1 MKILHFKDLI
11 IVLLIILAFTF
22 CQDKVKK
29 IQITNTTNLDSLF
42 AYSYDLNK
50 SKSER
55 LKYIDTIE
63 KILKVNINDIAS
75 RSNYLKLAI
84 RYNDVDETLKYLNIS
99 HKVLKFSQR
108 AKDSLNIIKSSKN
121 IGNYYYSH
129 FKNDSAYYYFTQS
142 EKINNK
148 LKNKLDLSN
157 INIFKSNILLYEKDF
172 AGCETSVIKVLKVAL
187 IKKDNRLIYDCYIT
201 LGNALDGLNN
211 FEKSLEYYNKAFK
224 ITNKLRTDI
233 QYSALK
239 AQNLSFI
246 GNLYKKSG
254 QYSTA
259 ASYYQKALKFD
270 DFKKNDKYIYSNL
283 INNLAYSKFKL
294 GDKSAIN
301 QLNEAYQIRD
311 SLKNIPGIVSSK
323 INLSEYYLYQKD
335 TIKALTFSIEAKVLA
350 HKNNIFEDEL
360 KSLEFLAKIDPKN
373 NQVYNKRFIKLT
385 DSLQNNE
392 RATRNK
398 FARIEFETDEI
409 LNEKNTIEVEKD
421 KISSQ
426 RWLILGSS
434 LLVLIIGGLLYFTK
448 MQHSRNKVLEF
459 EKKQQKANES
469 IYQLML
475 DQQSKIDE
483 GRNVEKKRISQEL
496 HDGIIGKLASVR
508 MNLFVLSRKN
518 DDETIKNCLVHVE
531 KIKGIE
537 NEIQAISR
545 DLAKDIFLS
554 KDSFNIIIEELFKN
568 QVFVSNLDY
577 TLYIDEK
584 INWENVASTTKMH
597 LYRIFQESLQNIF
610 KYAEAK
616 NINAKISKVDNQIE
630 IEIADDGKG
639 FDVSKSKDGIGLKN
653 MKSRSDLI
661 NGELKIVSNKDKGT
675 EICLILPI

>member
-1 MKILHFKDLI
+1 MFRFFFRILI
-11 IVLLIILAFTF
+11 ISSFFFHSFDNYSQVTSNNKL
-22 CQDKVKK
+22 Q
-29 IQITNTTNLDSLF
+29 SLF
-42 AYSYDLNK
+42 DDSYNIKLDEKL
-50 SKSER
+50 R
-55 LKYIDTIE
+55 LKKADEIFKIIKTKKNDT
-63 KILKVNINDIAS
+63 LN
-75 RSNYLKLAI
+75 RYFYLKLAD
-84 RYNDVDETLKYLNIS
+84 RYYNLKEGIKFYQIS
-99 HKVLKFSQR
+99 KIALELASVS
-108 AKDSLNIIKSSKN
+108 KDSIKIIKSFKN
-121 IGNYYYSH
+121 LGDYFYYYKFLS
-129 FKNDSAYYYFTQS
+129 DSAYFYYVKA
-142 EKINNK
+142 EKINEK
-148 LKNKLDLSN
+148 VDFKIDLSYIKFN
-157 INIFKSNILLYEKDF
+157 KANILFFEKDY
-172 AGCETSVIKVLKVAL
+172 AGCEIAIINILKTA
-187 IKKDNRLIYDCYIT
+187 IKKNDYRLIYDCYIT
-201 LGNALDGLNN
+201 LANALEGLND
-211 FEKSLEYYNKAFK
+211 FEKALEYYNKAFD
-224 ITNKLRTDI
+224 ITKKLENDSQFLSLKSQTFYYIGCLHNKNKNYKQAISYFEKGLNFSSSKKLEP
-233 QYSALK
+233 Y
-239 AQNLSFI
+239 
-246 GNLYKKSG
+246 LY
-254 QYSTA
+254 A
-259 ASYYQKALKFD
+259 NF
-270 DFKKNDKYIYSNL
+270 
-283 INNLAYSKFKL
+283 INNLGYSKFKL

-301 QLNEAYQIRD
+301 QLNEAFKILD

-335 TIKALTFSIEAKVLA
+335 TLKALTFSIEAKVLA
-350 HKNNIFEDEL
+350 QKNNIFEDEL
-360 KSLEFLAKIDPKN
+360 KTLVLLAKIDPKN
-373 NQVYNKRFIKLT
+373 NETYNNRFIKLT

-409 LNEKNTIEVEKD
+409 LNEKNTIEIEKD

-459 EKKQQKANES
+459 EKEQQIANEA

-475 DQQSKIDE
+475 DQHSKIDE

-616 NINAKISKVDNQIE
+616 NINAKISKIDNQIE

-653 MKSRSDLI
+653 MKSRSDFI
-661 NGELKIVSNKDKGT
+661 NGELKIVSNKDIGT
-675 EICLILPI
+675 NIMLVLPI

>member
-1 MKILHFKDLI
+1 
-11 IVLLIILAFTF
+11 
-22 CQDKVKK
+22 
-29 IQITNTTNLDSLF
+29 
-42 AYSYDLNK
+42 
-50 SKSER
+50 
-55 LKYIDTIE
+55 
-63 KILKVNINDIAS
+63 
-75 RSNYLKLAI
+75 
-84 RYNDVDETLKYLNIS
+84 
-99 HKVLKFSQR
+99 
-108 AKDSLNIIKSSKN
+108 
-121 IGNYYYSH
+121 
-129 FKNDSAYYYFTQS
+129 
-142 EKINNK
+142 
-148 LKNKLDLSN
+148 
-157 INIFKSNILLYEKDF
+157 
-172 AGCETSVIKVLKVAL
+172 
-187 IKKDNRLIYDCYIT
+187 
-201 LGNALDGLNN
+201 
-211 FEKSLEYYNKAFK
+211 
-224 ITNKLRTDI
+224 
-233 QYSALK
+233 
-239 AQNLSFI
+239 
-246 GNLYKKSG
+246 
-254 QYSTA
+254 
-259 ASYYQKALKFD
+259 
-270 DFKKNDKYIYSNL
+270 
-283 INNLAYSKFKL
+283 
-294 GDKSAIN
+294 
-301 QLNEAYQIRD
+301 
-311 SLKNIPGIVSSK
+311 
-323 INLSEYYLYQKD
+323 
-335 TIKALTFSIEAKVLA
+335 
-350 HKNNIFEDEL
+350 
-360 KSLEFLAKIDPKN
+360 
-373 NQVYNKRFIKLT
+373 
-385 DSLQNNE
+385 
-392 RATRNK
+392 
-398 FARIEFETDEI
+398 
-409 LNEKNTIEVEKD
+409 
-421 KISSQ
+421 
-426 RWLILGSS
+426 
-434 LLVLIIGGLLYFTK
+434 